1 MKKYSDLLLLII
13 ASGTLVLILLATSG
27 WIEPVTARMQP
38 VQIRTT
44 WIQAA
49 PDLNQLKSGDL
60 IFRHGRGFISNAFQ
74 KLSKEDPRYSHAG
87 IIEVENGQAFVYH
100 CIGGEE
106 NKSNKMKRETLSA
119 FCRPDHNHTFGIY
132 RTDLNPK
139 QMKKVLSGL
148 NEYYKQGLEFDTDF
162 SLDTDD
168 KMYCTEM
175 VYKLLTNAI
184 GDKNFL
190 PLTHISGRNYVSCDN
205 IYLSSHCREIYSYD
219 YRN

>member
-139 QMKKVLSGL
+139 QMKKFYPDSM
-148 NEYYKQGLEFDTDF
+148 
-162 SLDTDD
+162 SI
-168 KMYCTEM
+168 
-175 VYKLLTNAI
+175 TNKGWNSI
-184 GDKNFL
+184 L
-190 PLTHISGRNYVSCDN
+190 ISVWTPMIKCIAPKWFTNS
-205 IYLSSHCREIYSYD
+205 
-219 YRN
+219 